1 VFIDKGLDF
10 VAQERSTIKL
20 LELGFGTGLNLLL
33 TLNYAEA
40 NPSTQISYH
49 TIEAYPVSDEI
60 LGQLNYS
67 SMVGGHWF
75 TKIHQLGWNEVHN
88 LLPNMSLV
96 KHLML
101 FEQIQFSNEFELVYF
116 DAFAPSKQPMLW
128 QEEFLASVSRAVKPD
143 AILVTYCSQGAFRR
157 SLIQLG
163 FSVEKLAGPPG
174 KREIVRARKL

>member
-1 VFIDKGLDF
+1 
-10 VAQERSTIKL
+10 
-20 LELGFGTGLNLLL
+20 
-33 TLNYAEA
+33 
-40 NPSTQISYH
+40 
-49 TIEAYPVSDEI
+49 
-60 LGQLNYS
+60 
-67 SMVGGHWF
+67 MVGGHWF
-75 TKIHQLGWNEVHN
+75 TKIHHLGWNEVHN